1 MGKSRRIFT
10 REFKLAAIKEVEVGK
25 PLSFVARQLE
35 VSSNTLHRWQRE
47 FKNHPTKAFS
57 GQGKRMLTE
66 SREGQLERKI
76 GQLTMEN
83 DFLKKLLVT
92 LEEQQEAD
100 DGGGSST
107 RRSGKKRRR

>member
-1 MGKSRRIFT
+1 M
-10 REFKLAAIKEVEVGK
+10 LA
-25 PLSFVARQLE
+25 
-35 VSSNTLHRWQRE
+35 
-47 FKNHPTKAFS
+47 
-57 GQGKRMLTE
+57 E

-107 RRSGKKRRR
+107 RRSGKKRGR